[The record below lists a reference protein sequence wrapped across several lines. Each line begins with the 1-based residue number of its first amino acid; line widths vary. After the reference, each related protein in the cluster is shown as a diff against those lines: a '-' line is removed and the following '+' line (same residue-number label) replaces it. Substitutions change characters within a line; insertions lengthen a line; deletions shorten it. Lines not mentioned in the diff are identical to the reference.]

1 MLLSVLLL
9 LSSTFLLTEPAGQP
23 SSALV
28 NSSLWWMFLVET
40 RPSHLPSGCEC
51 ESVSVWLWSLPSR
64 GKRRALSA
72 LVGKHWTTFH
82 HLHCTIMDFSL
93 TPPRAHSLPT
103 GQAHIKDNRTRL
115 NVRKCPLR
123 CERYRSVGGCTMCF
137 LPSLTE
143 NTTDV
148 SNDSDHFN
156 ELINRSHGQELDMI
170 QGAVCSSSLQ
180 KLFSVKSFWFLN
192 NY

>member
-1 MLLSVLLL
+1 
-9 LSSTFLLTEPAGQP
+9 
-23 SSALV
+23 
-28 NSSLWWMFLVET
+28 
-40 RPSHLPSGCEC
+40 
-51 ESVSVWLWSLPSR
+51 
-64 GKRRALSA
+64 
-72 LVGKHWTTFH
+72 
-82 HLHCTIMDFSL
+82 
-93 TPPRAHSLPT
+93 
-103 GQAHIKDNRTRL
+103 
-115 NVRKCPLR
+115 
-123 CERYRSVGGCTMCF
+123 MCF

-170 QGAVCSSSLQ
+170 QKAFCSSSLQ

>member
-1 MLLSVLLL
+1 
-9 LSSTFLLTEPAGQP
+9 
-23 SSALV
+23 
-28 NSSLWWMFLVET
+28 
-40 RPSHLPSGCEC
+40 
-51 ESVSVWLWSLPSR
+51 
-64 GKRRALSA
+64 
-72 LVGKHWTTFH
+72 
-82 HLHCTIMDFSL
+82 
-93 TPPRAHSLPT
+93 
-103 GQAHIKDNRTRL
+103 
-115 NVRKCPLR
+115 
-123 CERYRSVGGCTMCF
+123 MCF

-170 QGAVCSSSLQ
+170 QKAFFSSSLQ